1 MRGVKEEHSH
11 PEDCLNDDRLSM
23 DGGVVHEKYHWASV
37 VATVSPH
44 LEDQIGD
51 EVLEHRSVDTTFNKL
66 NGHDLLLADGC

>member
-1 MRGVKEEHSH
+1 
-11 PEDCLNDDRLSM
+11 M
-23 DGGVVHEKYHWASV
+23 DGCVVHKKYHWAFV

-44 LEDQIGD
+44 LEDQLVD

>member
-23 DGGVVHEKYHWASV
+23 DGCVVHEKYHWAFV

-44 LEDQIGD
+44 LEDQLVD